1 MVGKVLRFLLRV
13 WKPKIMAIKEVN
25 NPKTI
30 GFDEFIG
37 ILIAHDQNIK
47 ELEVDNNN
55 NIKKK
60 SWL

>member
-1 MVGKVLRFLLRV
+1 MIGKVLRFLLRV

-37 ILIAHDQNIK
+37 ILIAHEENIK
-47 ELEVDNNN
+47 ELEVDNI

>member
-1 MVGKVLRFLLRV
+1 MIGKVLRFLLRV

-30 GFDEFIG
+30 GFDKFIG
-37 ILIAHDQNIK
+37 ILIAHEENIK

-55 NIKKK
+55 IKKK